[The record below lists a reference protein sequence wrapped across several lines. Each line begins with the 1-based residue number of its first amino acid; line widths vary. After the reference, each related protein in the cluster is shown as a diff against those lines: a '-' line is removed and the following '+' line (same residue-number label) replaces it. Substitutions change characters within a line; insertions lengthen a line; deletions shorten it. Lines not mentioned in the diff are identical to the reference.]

1 MKITYAWGLDP
12 KAVHAKIAGIHT
24 SSIASVEDYIFR
36 ALTKRLFH
44 LPKKYWAG
52 ASVAY
57 VSAGVNTNAYRY
69 SVNGMKVKPSLNA
82 TGIRIVSIERES
94 CGPKSKERV
103 NISLT
108 NGQIEIL
115 AENAVSYALAAA

>member
-52 ASVAY
+52 ASVTY
-57 VSAGVNTNAYRY
+57 VSAGVNTNAWQAYHAEEAA
-69 SVNGMKVKPSLNA
+69 L
-82 TGIRIVSIERES
+82 
-94 CGPKSKERV
+94 
-103 NISLT
+103 
-108 NGQIEIL
+108 L
-115 AENAVSYALAAA
+115 ARPADDA